1 MEKKIKFGCV
11 AWGLPGGGYFGPQ
24 IAKEAG
30 LDGIQLELGSYEWGY
45 PLAQKQVQEA
55 YLEEGNRLGIE
66 YPSIVLNDVMDHE
79 FIHGKDTENGKI
91 AYDQMELAVQVAA
104 EIGISKI
111 MVPNFL
117 GNLITEESH
126 VEATKDALRFI
137 CEKAEK
143 KDITVMTENALDYKE
158 QIQLLK
164 EINMPNLTIHF
175 DTQNFR
181 FNFNMDQC
189 EQLEG
194 LYPYMDSQL
203 HVKDGINEPGGC
215 LLGEGNTDFF
225 PQMEILKKHGYEGW
239 IIIENYYNLLPLR
252 KCNEQNQM
260 QIINKDLETLRIAK
274 EAGLDGIQ
282 LELGSYEWGYP
293 LAQKQVQEAYLEE
306 GNRLGIEYPSIVL
319 NDVMDHEFIHGK
331 DTENGKIAYDQMEL
345 AVQVAAEIGISKIM
359 VPNFLGNLI
368 TEESHVEATKDALR
382 FICEKAEKKDITV
395 MTENAL
401 DYKEQI
407 QLLKE
412 INMPNLT
419 IHFDTQ
425 NFRFNFNM
433 DQCEQL
439 EGLYPYMDSQLHV
452 KDGINEPGGCLLGEG
467 NTDFFPQME
476 ILKKHGYEGWI
487 IIENYYNLLPLRKC
501 NEQNQMQIINKDL
514 ETLRTVWG
522 V

>member
-215 LLGEGNTDFF
+215 LLGE
-225 PQMEILKKHGYEGW
+225 
-239 IIIENYYNLLPLR
+239 R
-252 KCNEQNQM
+252 
-260 QIINKDLETLRIAK
+260 
-274 EAGLDGIQ
+274 
-282 LELGSYEWGYP
+282 
-293 LAQKQVQEAYLEE
+293 
-306 GNRLGIEYPSIVL
+306 
-319 NDVMDHEFIHGK
+319 
-331 DTENGKIAYDQMEL
+331 
-345 AVQVAAEIGISKIM
+345 
-359 VPNFLGNLI
+359 
-368 TEESHVEATKDALR
+368 
-382 FICEKAEKKDITV
+382 
-395 MTENAL
+395 
-401 DYKEQI
+401 
-407 QLLKE
+407 
-412 INMPNLT
+412 
-419 IHFDTQ
+419 
-425 NFRFNFNM
+425 
-433 DQCEQL
+433 
-439 EGLYPYMDSQLHV
+439 
-452 KDGINEPGGCLLGEG
+452 

>member
-79 FIHGKDTENGKI
+79 FIH
-91 AYDQMELAVQVAA
+91 
-104 EIGISKI
+104 
-111 MVPNFL
+111 
-117 GNLITEESH
+117 

-137 CEKAEK
+137 CEKAIR

-164 EINMPNLTIHF
+164 EIRMPNLTVHF
-175 DTQNFR
+175 DTQNFK
-181 FNFNMDQC
+181 FNFNM
-189 EQLEG
+189 
-194 LYPYMDSQL
+194 
-203 HVKDGINEPGGC
+203 N
-215 LLGEGNTDFF
+215 
-225 PQMEILKKHGYEGW
+225 
-239 IIIENYYNLLPLR
+239 
-252 KCNEQNQM
+252 
-260 QIINKDLETLRIAK
+260 
-274 EAGLDGIQ
+274 
-282 LELGSYEWGYP
+282 
-293 LAQKQVQEAYLEE
+293 
-306 GNRLGIEYPSIVL
+306 
-319 NDVMDHEFIHGK
+319 
-331 DTENGKIAYDQMEL
+331 
-345 AVQVAAEIGISKIM
+345 
-359 VPNFLGNLI
+359 
-368 TEESHVEATKDALR
+368 
-382 FICEKAEKKDITV
+382 
-395 MTENAL
+395 
-401 DYKEQI
+401 
-407 QLLKE
+407 
-412 INMPNLT
+412 
-419 IHFDTQ
+419 
-425 NFRFNFNM
+425 
-433 DQCEQL
+433 QCEQL

>member
-104 EIGISKI
+104 EMGISKI

-126 VEATKDALRFI
+126 VEAIKDALRFI
-137 CEKAEK
+137 CEKAIR

-164 EINMPNLTIHF
+164 EIRMPNLTVHF
-175 DTQNFR
+175 DTQNFK
-181 FNFNMDQC
+181 FNFNM
-189 EQLEG
+189 
-194 LYPYMDSQL
+194 
-203 HVKDGINEPGGC
+203 N
-215 LLGEGNTDFF
+215 
-225 PQMEILKKHGYEGW
+225 
-239 IIIENYYNLLPLR
+239 
-252 KCNEQNQM
+252 
-260 QIINKDLETLRIAK
+260 
-274 EAGLDGIQ
+274 
-282 LELGSYEWGYP
+282 
-293 LAQKQVQEAYLEE
+293 
-306 GNRLGIEYPSIVL
+306 
-319 NDVMDHEFIHGK
+319 
-331 DTENGKIAYDQMEL
+331 
-345 AVQVAAEIGISKIM
+345 
-359 VPNFLGNLI
+359 
-368 TEESHVEATKDALR
+368 
-382 FICEKAEKKDITV
+382 
-395 MTENAL
+395 
-401 DYKEQI
+401 
-407 QLLKE
+407 
-412 INMPNLT
+412 
-419 IHFDTQ
+419 
-425 NFRFNFNM
+425 
-433 DQCEQL
+433 QCEQL

>member
-104 EIGISKI
+104 EMGISKI

-164 EINMPNLTIHF
+164 EIRMPNLTVHF
-175 DTQNFR
+175 DTQNFK
-181 FNFNMDQC
+181 FNFNMNQC

-215 LLGEGNTDFF
+215 LLGKGNTDFF

-252 KCNEQNQM
+252 K
-260 QIINKDLETLRIAK
+260 
-274 EAGLDGIQ
+274 
-282 LELGSYEWGYP
+282 
-293 LAQKQVQEAYLEE
+293 
-306 GNRLGIEYPSIVL
+306 
-319 NDVMDHEFIHGK
+319 F
-331 DTENGKIAYDQMEL
+331 
-345 AVQVAAEIGISKIM
+345 
-359 VPNFLGNLI
+359 
-368 TEESHVEATKDALR
+368 
-382 FICEKAEKKDITV
+382 
-395 MTENAL
+395 
-401 DYKEQI
+401 
-407 QLLKE
+407 
-412 INMPNLT
+412 
-419 IHFDTQ
+419 
-425 NFRFNFNM
+425 
-433 DQCEQL
+433 
-439 EGLYPYMDSQLHV
+439 
-452 KDGINEPGGCLLGEG
+452 
-467 NTDFFPQME
+467 
-476 ILKKHGYEGWI
+476 
-487 IIENYYNLLPLRKC
+487 

-514 ETLRTVWG
+514 ETLRTIWG